1 MANDK
6 TRLTEVPAVLPGSE
20 NEEER
25 ENLIAQSIGT
35 SAAEESDLL
44 REDDD
49 ELDEELPPVKP
60 SKKKFFA
67 AFAGFVLFFKLG
79 SDLMSRGNKSITG
92 HFFYSH
98 THWDHIQGFPFFTPA
113 YIPSNTFHV
122 YGTAEGDRR
131 TYELLSGQMRSD
143 YFPVD
148 FGELRGNIVASHL
161 DGGHR
166 EIDGVAVSFYEQHH
180 PGRSWA
186 YSFVKDGAKIVYAT
200 DNEIDLTLPDA
211 AAKLVEPDKP
221 RLIPDAFRRFCA
233 DADLLIADGQYF
245 DDEYEKKVGWGHP
258 RATTVVDLA
267 LQANV
272 KQVAIF
278 HHDPMRTDAQ
288 VADFEAGAQS
298 LFASSVAAREG
309 MVLDLGVPF
318 VGRRTRRRS
327 RSVTRWP
334 RGRRWHRR

>member
-1 MANDK
+1 M
-6 TRLTEVPAVLPGSE
+6 TFFVRFWGIRGSIPTPGHVTKKYGGNTSCVE
-20 NEEER
+20 IR
-25 ENLIAQSIGT
+25 SDDSIFICDGGT
-35 SAAEESDLL
+35 GL
-44 REDDD
+44 RE
-49 ELDEELPPVKP
+49 
-60 SKKKFFA
+60 
-67 AFAGFVLFFKLG
+67 LG
-79 SDLMSRGNKSITG
+79 SDLMTRGNKSITG

-200 DNEIDLTLPDA
+200 DNEIDLTLPNPS
-211 AAKLVEPDKP
+211 AKLLEPEKP
-221 RLIPDAFRRFCA
+221 RAIPEAFRKFCHG
-233 DADLLIADGQYF
+233 ADLLISDGQYF

-267 LQANV
+267 LQAEV

-278 HHDPMRTDAQ
+278 HHDPMHGDAE
-288 VADFEAGAQS
+288 VDRKIAICKERAARVNIDLVVFG
-298 LFASSVAAREG
+298 AREG
-309 MVLDLGVPF
+309 LELRIG
-318 VGRRTRRRS
+318 
-327 RSVTRWP
+327 
-334 RGRRWHRR
+334 